1 MAFDGAPQD
10 RSGLIRRCSRAR
22 KRNQELRSKQM
33 RFLNRWQ
40 VEAEIFY
47 PERANF
53 TTTISEMDEVHEGLY
68 TGTPQMM
75 SRDLA
80 NKLGAM
86 MRPRGKKWFNTV
98 IQPKMLMD
106 MDDVRLW
113 CEEATE
119 TLRNI
124 IYSSKGNFTSAN
136 AECDRDYVTFGNAV
150 LGHTYNRDR
159 TGINFRCVHL
169 KNVCWAVN
177 VGGWVDELHED
188 FEHLTIEQIKKMFGK
203 ENLPKEWQDKCDDP
217 AKSLEKVK
225 ITLVVMPRERMD
237 YDKGEHPPASQKY
250 VGVYF
255 VKDKGCEDNEA
266 ALGEAFYESFPY
278 TVKRWMTVSG
288 EDYGRSPCTGVA
300 LADARTLNQAE
311 RSLLI
316 GIERKAEPAYYAAH
330 DSIIGEVNFGAGEV
344 TYVSMEDVNRSGMN
358 KPIDILESGDPR
370 YAMDYVRNKEER
382 MRVMF
387 WESILKLPHDKV
399 MTAFE
404 VSERMEEMIT
414 SAAPIFEPMESD
426 NARMMDSIM
435 ERAFAQGAFPPI
447 PESATRGKAD
457 QEFETP
463 LTEAIRKLEAQQALN
478 ITQQIG
484 AGKDVYGP
492 SFGDHVD
499 QDELERDML
508 KGLGKQKW
516 VKREDDVA
524 KSRQA
529 KAQQQAAAQ
538 QQQADLE
545 AGSVLA
551 NANPENLNMLKQEME
566 Q

>member
-1 MAFDGAPQD
+1 MAFDSSAPD

-22 KRNQELRSKQM
+22 KRHQELRGKQL
-33 RFLNRWQ
+33 RYLNRWQ

-53 TTTISEMDEVHEGLY
+53 TTSISETDELHEGLY
-68 TGTPQMM
+68 TGTPQTM

-98 IQPKMLMD
+98 IHPKMLMD

-124 IYSSKGNFTSAN
+124 IYSTKGNFTQAN

-150 LGHTYNRDR
+150 LGHTYNKDR
-159 TGINFRCVHL
+159 TAISFRCVHL
-169 KNVCWAVN
+169 KNACWSVN
-177 VGGWVDELHED
+177 VEGWVDELHER
-188 FEHLTIEQIKKMFGK
+188 FEHLTIEQVADMFGK
-203 ENLPKEWQDKCDDP
+203 ENLPKEWQKKCADP
-217 AKSLEKVK
+217 AKSLEKVC
-225 ITLVVMPRERMD
+225 ITLAVMPQDRID
-237 YDKGEHPPASQKY
+237 YDKGEYPPKSQKY
-250 VGVYF
+250 VGLYF
-255 VKDKGCEDNEA
+255 VSDKACDDDEA

-278 TVKRWMTVSG
+278 TVRRWMTVSG
-288 EDYGRSPCTGVA
+288 EDYARSPCTGVA
-300 LADARTLNQAE
+300 LSDARTLNQAE

-344 TYVSMEDVNRSGMN
+344 TYVSMEDVNASGMN
-358 KPIDILESGDPR
+358 KPIDVLESGDPR
-370 YAMDYVRNKEER
+370 YAMDYVRNKEDR

-387 WESILKLPHDKV
+387 WESILKLPLDKV

-404 VSERMEEMIT
+404 VSERLEEMIT

-426 NARMMDSIM
+426 NARMMDSIL
-435 ERAFAQGAFPPI
+435 ERAFAQNAFPPL
-447 PESATRGKAD
+447 PEAATRGRAD

-484 AGKDVYGP
+484 AGKEVYGP

-499 QDELERDML
+499 KDELERDML
-508 KGLGKQKW
+508 MGLGKQKW
-516 VKREDDVA
+516 VRRADDVA
-524 KSRQA
+524 KSREVA
-529 KAQQQAAAQ
+529 AQQAAAAQ

-551 NANPENLNMLKQEME
+551 NANPENVKMLKQEME